1 MRFPI
6 DIVFL
11 DRWGWPV
18 EVKRRVGPRRV
29 VSCRAA
35 AAAIEMRAGAADG
48 HFVVVK

>member
-6 DIVFL
+6 DVVFP

-18 EVKRRVGPRRV
+18 EVRRRVGRRRV

-35 AAAIEMRAGAADG
+35 AAAIEMRAGTADR